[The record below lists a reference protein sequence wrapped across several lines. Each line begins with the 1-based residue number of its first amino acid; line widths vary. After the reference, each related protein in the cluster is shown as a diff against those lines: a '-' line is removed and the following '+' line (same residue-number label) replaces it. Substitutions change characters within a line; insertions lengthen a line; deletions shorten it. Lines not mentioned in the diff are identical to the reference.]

1 MIPDEGLTATSSPQC
16 WVMESEEYGCRRMD
30 ETWKTSLKAA
40 LRQLGTQLPADDDE
54 QSDDEWML
62 PFEGLRTAPRGVM
75 VRWYSDSQEDAD
87 HVYSDW
93 MDVCVI
99 WPPGRAPRGPGLSPD
114 GTGPFMADEE
124 SSWVWVVVE
133 PSDADSDTWTHGSRV
148 FSRALA
154 IEPDVGSSG
163 WSCSSISRTL
173 SGWCGEVLGRADLTF
188 HCCH

>member
-1 MIPDEGLTATSSPQC
+1 
-16 WVMESEEYGCRRMD
+16 MESEEYGCRRMD

-93 MDVCVI
+93 MDVYVI
-99 WPPGRAPRGPGLSPD
+99 WPPGRAPRGPGLPPD